1 MLSSLRGVN
10 NDMWPLIKIVA
21 SSRVGQVLCLTNLGL
36 INYCYLFIMKV
47 PLGYVTIDI
56 SSVGNSGFIAG
67 RWVDFD
73 SSLLLV
79 LTVLNVL
86 PVLFSNL
93 VIALFTVPFPQSD
106 VILTSW
112 IYAALLLALI
122 IIQWLIVGSFIGR
135 MVKLYR
141 DSRTEA
147 PHLTRG

>member
-1 MLSSLRGVN
+1 
-10 NDMWPLIKIVA
+10 MWPLIKTVA
-21 SSRVGQVLCLTNLGL
+21 NSRAGQILCLTNLGL

-47 PLGYVTIDI
+47 PVDYATPAI

-67 RWVDFD
+67 RWIDFD

-86 PVLFSNL
+86 PVLICNV
-93 VIALFTVPFPQSD
+93 VIALFIALFPQPD
-106 VILTSW
+106 VTLASW
-112 IYAALLLALI
+112 IYAAMLLALS

-141 DSRTEA
+141 DSRTET